1 MSRAAA
7 KAGDGAML
15 LTGCASGIGAHLAGA
30 LSARGHKVLATD
42 VDEAALS
49 ARAAKAG
56 WDPASV
62 KLQKLDVREAE
73 AWESALDAAE
83 AAWGAV
89 SVVMNIAGV
98 LRPAFIHQ
106 IRPED
111 IDFHLDVNVKGTAL
125 GVRAAAARMVRRGA
139 GHIINFGSLASLA
152 PVPGI
157 SLYSASKFAVR
168 GLSLAAA
175 TELRPRGVAVS
186 LVMPDAVQT
195 PMLDLQLDYE
205 EAAVTFSGDR
215 ALTVEDIGRLI
226 LDKVLPERPLEVT
239 IPLGRGALAR
249 LANAAPEASAILAP
263 ILTKRGRERQ
273 AKMRGRGGAK

>member
-1 MSRAAA
+1 
-7 KAGDGAML
+7 ML